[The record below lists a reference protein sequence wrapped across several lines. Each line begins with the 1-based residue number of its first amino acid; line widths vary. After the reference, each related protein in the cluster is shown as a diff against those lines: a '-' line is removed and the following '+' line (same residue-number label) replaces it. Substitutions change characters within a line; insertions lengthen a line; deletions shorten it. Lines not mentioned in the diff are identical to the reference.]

1 MCFVLDSMLL
11 QWIRHDLS
19 IHLMNWG
26 SLGLSSLRL
35 SVNLSFVAMA
45 LPKLLSVPDFL
56 PLSHWITTKWWGPV
70 WNPCLLRGSGP
81 ILLNQKYFF
90 SILLN
95 FFPFPNMPAQRT
107 LKWLNESCSGV
118 RPYHY
123 IHSSDHQ
130 LWSHSLGALS
140 HHITSL
146 LKYHILPNK

>member
-19 IHLMNWG
+19 IHLMDWG
-26 SLGLSSLRL
+26 SLGMSSLWL

-45 LPKLLSVPDFL
+45 LPKLLSVPGFL
-56 PLSHWITTKWWGPV
+56 PLSHWITTRWWGLV
-70 WNPCLLRGSGP
+70 WNHCFWGFWS
-81 ILLNQKYFF
+81 YFAESEVF
-90 SILLN
+90 FQYSY

-107 LKWLNESCSGV
+107 LKWLNDSCSGV